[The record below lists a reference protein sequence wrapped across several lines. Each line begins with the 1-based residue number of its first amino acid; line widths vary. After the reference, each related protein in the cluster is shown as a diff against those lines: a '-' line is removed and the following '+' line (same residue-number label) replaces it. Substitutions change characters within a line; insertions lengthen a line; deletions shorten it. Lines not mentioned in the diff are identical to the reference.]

1 MSSQMFSITDNRR
14 IAEVAEKLKDVSDNR
29 LVAWVNWA
37 LGDQADKLAEHI
49 KVNYVSG
56 QRINVIT
63 GETRNSIAAWSQRR
77 SRRKN
82 DDSPVFFVRPGIIGL
97 NGQKPIAGLLNYIGR
112 WTGTKHEF
120 MVPAYKTFGGEAY
133 IARMVEGNIIKQC
146 DKLEKEL

>member
-1 MSSQMFSITDNRR
+1 MTEMFSITDNRR
-14 IAEVAEKLKDVSDNR
+14 ISEVMEKLKDVSDNR

-37 LGDQADKLAEHI
+37 LGEQADKLAEHI
-49 KVNYVSG
+49 KANYVSG

-63 GETRNSIAAWSQRR
+63 GETKNSIAVWLQRK

-82 DDSPVFFVRPGIIGL
+82 PDAPTYLVRPGVIGL
-97 NGQKPIAGLLNYIGR
+97 DGKKPINGMLNYIGR

-120 MVPAYKTFGGEAY
+120 MKPAYKTFGGEAY

-146 DKLEKEL
+146 DKLKKEL

>member
-1 MSSQMFSITDNRR
+1 MTPMFAITDNRR
-14 IAEVAEKLKDVSDNR
+14 IAEVMEKLKDVSDR
-29 LVAWVNWA
+29 RFVAWVNYE

-63 GETRNSIAAWSQRR
+63 GETKNSIAAWSQRK

-82 DDSPVFFVRPGIIGL
+82 PDAPTYLVRPGVIGL
-97 NGQKPIAGLLNYIGR
+97 DGKKPINGLLNYIGR
-112 WTGTKHEF
+112 WAGTKHEF
-120 MVPAYKTFGGEAY
+120 MMPAYKTFGGEAY

>member
-1 MSSQMFSITDNRR
+1 MTETFSISDNRC
-14 IAEVAEKLKDVSDNR
+14 IAEVMEKLKDVSDNR

-37 LGDQADKLAEHI
+37 LGNQADKLAEHI

-63 GETRNSIAAWSQRR
+63 GETKNSIAVWLQRK

-82 DDSPVFFVRPGIIGL
+82 PDAPTYIVRPGVIGL
-97 NGQKPIAGLLNYIGR
+97 DGKKPIKGMLNYIGR

-120 MVPAYKTFGGEAY
+120 MNPAYKTFGGEAY
-133 IARMVEGNIIKQC
+133 ITRMVEGNIIKQC